1 MGCNSMMPTPNFTPL
16 GDSIY
21 ESVKRQQEKHIEYL
35 AEVAKWHP
43 ATYFHLARIGVGL
56 AARGVKSGTT
66 ALAQSIDKH
75 KKKIVLL
82 GVAEHIYSKR
92 STLDTNPRGRL
103 ARPMGATRSGGEQQ
117 WKQSTLTYQ
126 IGVAVGRALG
136 LVKD

>member
-1 MGCNSMMPTPNFTPL
+1 MMQPPNLQPL

-66 ALAQSIDKH
+66 ALAQSVDKH

-92 STLDTNPRGRL
+92 STLDTNPRGRT
-103 ARPMGATRSGGEQQ
+103 ARPIGATRAGGEQQ
-117 WKQSTLTYQ
+117 WKESTLMYQ
-126 IGVAVGRALG
+126 IGQAIKNALK
-136 LVKD
+136 L